1 MRRRNCGAERVRAL
15 AMAAMAFSIP
25 EVARAAWL
33 PETVR
38 IAQLALSYAEHRVAM
53 QRVEIAWQPDQP
65 IALSVD
71 RLDGPAGTVPL
82 WASLRL
88 RQTAAGW
95 GLTGVMASG
104 AGDVVLRLEGSGLG
118 GDAARLQVRSEPL
131 RFAPD
136 DLQPARLWP
145 PLGAFASDVR
155 GTLRLELTWPDG
167 PAWLDVE
174 ALYLTTDYGPIGPVD
189 GRITLDRLTPPRTA
203 TPQTL
208 RIEGMGLAPLV
219 DGFEIAALGAEGTID
234 ADLRFSFLE
243 DGRLFIDDSVVTARG
258 PGVLRY
264 RADRPPDVL
273 AGQGQG
279 VDLLFTALADFRYE
293 SLRATLRGYLDDELT
308 VELQLR
314 GANPEL
320 YEGHPIE
327 LNVNL
332 EAPILPLALAGRDA
346 MELPEAVRRA
356 LDLGASELG
365 SE

>member
-1 MRRRNCGAERVRAL
+1 MRRRQGQAGRLGLAAL
-15 AMAAMAFSIP
+15 AAAVVLTPQA
-25 EVARAAWL
+25 VAAWP

-38 IAQLALSYAEHRVAM
+38 VARVALSFDEQRLTM
-53 QRVEIAWQPDQP
+53 QRLEVAWRPAQP

-71 RLDGPAGTVPL
+71 RIQGPAGMVPL
-82 WASLRL
+82 WASVRL
-88 RQTAAGW
+88 RPGAAGW
-95 GLTGVMASG
+95 RLDGVLASG
-104 AGDVVLRLEGSGLG
+104 PGDLVLRFAGSGLG
-118 GDAARLQVRSEPL
+118 GEGLRLEVRSEPV

-136 DLQPARLWP
+136 GLQPARLWP
-145 PLGAFASDVR
+145 PLAAYARAVR
-155 GTLRLELTWPDG
+155 GTLRLELAWPDG
-167 PAWLDVE
+167 PARLDVE
-174 ALYLTTDYGPIGPVD
+174 AVHLTTDYGALGPVE
-189 GRITLDRLTPPRTA
+189 GRIVVDRLDPPWTSE
-203 TPQTL
+203 PQLL

-234 ADLRFSFLE
+234 ADLRFSITR
-243 DGRLFIDDSVVTARG
+243 DGRIRLDDTVVTARG

-264 RADRPPDVL
+264 RAEQPPDVL

-293 SLRATLRGYLDDELT
+293 SMRATLNGYLLDDMT

-346 MELPEAVRRA
+346 MALPDAVRRA
-356 LDLGASELG
+356 LEGER
-365 SE
+365 